1 MKWFV
6 SSTHVIDWSTKQ
18 ILSFLLLVCTKETTG
33 LRKALSQII
42 GSSLLIGL
50 RDKPPFQFFKRWGQ
64 DAIVLMVWLPCWY
77 ITCIF

>member
-6 SSTHVIDWSTKQ
+6 SLTHVIDWSTKQ

-42 GSSLLIGL
+42 W
-50 RDKPPFQFFKRWGQ
+50 QFLTDWPQG
-64 DAIVLMVWLPCWY
+64 
-77 ITCIF
+77 